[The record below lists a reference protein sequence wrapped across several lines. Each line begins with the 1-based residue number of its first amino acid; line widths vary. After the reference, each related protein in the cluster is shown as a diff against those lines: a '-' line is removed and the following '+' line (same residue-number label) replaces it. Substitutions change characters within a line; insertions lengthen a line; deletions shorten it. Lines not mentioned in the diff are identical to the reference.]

1 MVKLDLVGVTFFLLL
16 ITTESLFYY
25 NSVCI
30 FHSVS
35 LFKQI
40 LIKLPAPWLLTNL
53 LFLSS
58 AVGENIVLFPAPL
71 IEKQDFL

>member
-1 MVKLDLVGVTFFLLL
+1 MGFGGGNFFSTINYYRIFVLLQQCVYF
-16 ITTESLFYY
+16 SF
-25 NSVCI
+25 C
-30 FHSVS
+30 

>member
-1 MVKLDLVGVTFFLLL
+1 MGFGGGNFFSTIL